1 MKYLLLVH
9 HNETQ
14 FNMLPEENRNAMLA
28 ESIQLCHQLDA
39 KGQYIHASPL
49 QPEATA
55 ALVHIRDGN
64 AIVTDGPFVETKEQL
79 TGYFSLMSGAMM
91 MRCISRS
98 RCREH
103 GLELSR
109 SVLSVRSAGSRE
121 KTAMIESLDDLSWP
135 R

>member
-49 QPEATA
+49 QPEDGGPRAIATA
-55 ALVHIRDGN
+55 MRSSPMARSSRPKN
-64 AIVTDGPFVETKEQL
+64 NWPVT
-79 TGYFSLMSGAMM
+79 FSLMSGTMM

-103 GLELSR
+103 GLELSK